1 MKKSKSC
8 ILASFVAVMLC
19 FTAFSTVALANG
31 NDPEAKPETTASTE
45 QAEETKTPTTGGI
58 EDTADA
64 DENASDTAE
73 TETMTEEDVAELLSS
88 LFGYQVKVTTTDSG
102 LQITSSGEAA
112 STRTGTV
119 TTNGSNLNVRTG
131 AGTDNA
137 AITQLPNGTE
147 VEVIG
152 TEGGW
157 VKILLPER
165 EGYVCGDYLT
175 INDASTGDGSFS
187 LSLGEDELSSLM
199 ELFGGGGGSA
209 LTPDGNLN
217 LIDDYGSTTGSGK
230 QFITLET
237 KAGNVFYLIIDRDD
251 KGKETVH
258 FLNQVD
264 EADLMALMEDGQTTQ
279 EQPATCTCTE
289 KCVAGAVNTA
299 CPVCATNMSACTGKE
314 PEPETPEETPE
325 PEEPA
330 QKPAGLNPAI
340 LLAVLAL
347 MGGGGAFAYFKLV
360 KNKPKTK
367 GNDNLDDYDY
377 GEDDTD
383 QEDEDSWETE
393 ESDELD
399 ADGGGD
405 EESEDKTV

>member
-19 FTAFSTVALANG
+19 FTAFSTGALANG

-209 LTPDGNLN
+209 LTPDGNLT
-217 LIDDYGSTTGSGK
+217 LRDDLGTMFGAGK
-230 QFITLET
+230 QFLTVQT
-237 KAGNVFYLIIDRDD
+237 KSGNYFYLIIDRDAD
-251 KGKETVH
+251 GEENVH

-264 EADLMALMEDGQTTQ
+264 EADLMALMDGDNRMNA
-279 EQPATCTCTE
+279 PTCICKDKCT
-289 KCVAGAVNTA
+289 VGHINTA
-299 CPVCATNMSACTGKE
+299 CPVCSVNMSECMGKE
-314 PEPETPEETPE
+314 APTPE
-325 PEEPA
+325 PQVAPEPDTPE
-330 QKPAGLNPAI
+330 KKGGSGLLIFAV
-340 LLAVLAL
+340 LAVLAA
-347 MGGGGAFAYFKLV
+347 GGAGYYFKAYRA
-360 KNKPKTK
+360 KQTHE
-367 GNDNLDDYDY
+367 DYDEG
-377 GEDDTD
+377 GEYEEIPEEEYDDSPPW
-383 QEDEDSWETE
+383 DEDGEA
-393 ESDELD
+393 D
-399 ADGGGD
+399 ADEGGGD
-405 EESEDKTV
+405 E